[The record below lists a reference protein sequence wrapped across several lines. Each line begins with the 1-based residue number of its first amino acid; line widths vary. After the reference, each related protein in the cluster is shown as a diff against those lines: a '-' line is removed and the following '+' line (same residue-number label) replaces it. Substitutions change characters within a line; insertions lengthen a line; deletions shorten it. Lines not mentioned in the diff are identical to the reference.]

1 MTQFERPMGRM
12 VHRLNTETIKP
23 VIIATLVDRG
33 FTVNPDDIE
42 IDNMV
47 VARVKGDTYA
57 TICSEGVGWTVD
69 KLEGTLPVTFW
80 HGGWRSDY
88 VDLMANLVLGHV
100 SDEEVDLAEFVRMF
114 GARLENNFHIWYNQ
128 TDGVSQVF
136 DKAVAV

>member
-23 VIIATLVDRG
+23 VIVALIEERG
-33 FTVNPDDIE
+33 FTNVELE

-47 VARVKGDTYA
+47 VARVKGDTYS

-69 KLEGTLPVTFW
+69 DEGTLPVTFW
-80 HGGWRSDY
+80 TQGWRSDY
-88 VDLMANLVLGHV
+88 INLPVDVVLAHV
-100 SDEEVDLAEFVRMF
+100 SDEQVDLAEFVRMF

-128 TDGVSQVF
+128 TAGIEQVF